1 MGEKMLILSHWATLP
16 EARQPGGC
24 LGMENKIWEW
34 FTLFMAGLV
43 LVETPFL
50 TKWMIA
56 TFVLP
61 LFAANGFCSNLH
73 KLWLFY
79 CHEPRQSMIVAYS
92 GLPTSEVRN
101 APLEIFIGK
110 LWNILERKNISLFGT
125 AGREILRV
133 RMNVAQSPIFWSESN
148 FQHGNILN
156 DQGLRFKLK

>member
-61 LFAANGFCSNLH
+61 LFAANGFCSNPH

-110 LWNILERKNISLFGT
+110 LWNILERKKYLSFWHCRQRNIKGQDERCTEPHLLIWEQLST
-125 AGREILRV
+125 WKHTQRSRP
-133 RMNVAQSPIFWSESN
+133 PI
-148 FQHGNILN
+148 QA
-156 DQGLRFKLK
+156 